1 MSMTKVSDQC
11 VKGSRAASNRTAP
24 YWPLWAACFLGY
36 AAIGM
41 TIQVIPVYA
50 REHMGA
56 NAVAAGLAVTIG
68 SLATMVARPIA
79 GRVADQKG
87 ARPIVMIGS
96 ILGSIGGLAHL
107 IATNIPMLVAAR
119 LILGA
124 GEGALFTAAIG
135 WVLADADST
144 RRGKIAGHFGLSM
157 WTGLAGGPVLGAVFL
172 VIGGYDAVWLA
183 ACLLPIM
190 GWLLLLRSPRAAPPL
205 PSGHDG
211 RRALFPRAAWAPGI
225 SMAFASIGYGVVA
238 AFLVPRFLSLGLPGQ
253 EFALATFG
261 AAFMVTRFFG
271 SPAVDHWGAPRVLI
285 LTLVVQAV
293 GLFGLFEARDA
304 WLVFFCT
311 ALTGAGISMLYPCL
325 ASLVTEAA
333 RPHERTAAIGSMTS
347 AWDLGLAIGGP
358 LGGLVAGAT
367 NAAPFA
373 IGGVA
378 ALIAMVLLAVPARR
392 MLPPLRRS

>member
-11 VKGSRAASNRTAP
+11 VKGSMAASNRTAP

-68 SLATMVARPIA
+68 SLATRVARPIA

-205 PSGHDG
+205 PSGHDS

-225 SMAFASIGYGVVA
+225 SMAFASIGY
-238 AFLVPRFLSLGLPGQ
+238 PR
-253 EFALATFG
+253 EFWEAVRFG
-261 AAFMVTRFFG
+261 AATDPQAGLAEQSRRNAHIRRL
-271 SPAVDHWGAPRVLI
+271 PPLRAVSTIHKAKGLEAPNVVIMPCDGTTFREKDRRLLYVAI
-285 LTLVVQAV
+285 SRASRNLTLVV
-293 GLFGLFEARDA
+293 
-304 WLVFFCT
+304 
-311 ALTGAGISMLYPCL
+311 S
-325 ASLVTEAA
+325 
-333 RPHERTAAIGSMTS
+333 
-347 AWDLGLAIGGP
+347 
-358 LGGLVAGAT
+358 
-367 NAAPFA
+367 
-373 IGGVA
+373 
-378 ALIAMVLLAVPARR
+378 
-392 MLPPLRRS
+392 RSNPSPIIEL